1 MELSDQKIWKGVI
14 QMLSRILSDIGVIIT
29 VSLTTY
35 LQENL
40 EENFGTQEVAD
51 MLYHF
56 DFHWDKLVILTKYN
70 KHQLLWWSTTDSA
83 DVLK

>member
-29 VSLTTY
+29 ASLTTY

-56 DFHWDKLVILTKYN
+56 DFHWDKLVILIKYN